1 MHAQGETRRELNGAY
16 GALVH
21 CIMGPS
27 PPPCPLS
34 SSSQSP
40 LNARVVHQQL
50 RELKHESKH
59 ESKCESND
67 LGKASRRPAALHHAP
82 PSHPH
87 PALLVHNQRY
97 PFASLLAWHIL
108 TSEVDEANQRLR
120 DALTFER
127 THER

>member
-59 ESKCESND
+59 E
-67 LGKASRRPAALHHAP
+67 KASTRAILLKIHVTPACRSGS
-82 PSHPH
+82 PS
-87 PALLVHNQRY
+87 
-97 PFASLLAWHIL
+97 
-108 TSEVDEANQRLR
+108 R
-120 DALTFER
+120 DKPL
-127 THER
+127 

>member
-97 PFASLLAWHIL
+97 PFAS
-108 TSEVDEANQRLR
+108 SSRLGIFLR
-120 DALTFER
+120 VRR
-127 THER
+127 TRQTTAPS